1 MTPRRRGTSLVEAL
15 AAMGASAALTGIAVA
30 ALVAIG
36 RADRD
41 VGARLDDRLLVSR
54 FAEQLRKDIHAA
66 AHLNWDGQAK
76 TLQINGADDAG
87 DKFLE
92 YRFDE
97 AQWGR
102 YLQSGSAAKAELSSA
117 FRWPAALR
125 MEFEPVSA
133 EVGDIVRIR
142 LSDSSE
148 ENGSNGARVEELH
161 IQVGRDVKL
170 LHE

>member
-1 MTPRRRGTSLVEAL
+1 MKPRRRGTSLVEVV

-41 VGARLDDRLLVSR
+41 VGSRLDDRLLVSR

-66 AHLNWDGQAK
+66 ARLKWDGQAK
-76 TLQINGADDAG
+76 TLSINSFDDEV
-87 DKFLE
+87 LE
-92 YRFDE
+92 YRLNQ

-102 YLQSGSAAKAELSSA
+102 YLQSGSEAEAELTSA
-117 FRWPAALR
+117 SQLPRASR
-125 MEFEPVSA
+125 VKFEPAGA
-133 EVGDIVRIR
+133 EIGDVVRIR
-142 LSDSSE
+142 LGDASDDEFSSA
-148 ENGSNGARVEELH
+148 SVEELH
-161 IQVGRDVKL
+161 IQVGRDAQL